1 MSAWFWMTN
10 SWLKIGGF
18 FEPDLLPLTAIYPQV
33 TTGQSPAKQ
42 LFFQQ
47 SNTLPDT
54 AVASWK
60 KKNFA
65 TVFCQV
71 KKQEGEI
78 ITVFNQ
84 HIKCGECDRI
94 YLCKRIS

>member
-18 FEPDLLPLTAIYPQV
+18 FEPDLLPLTAICPQV
-33 TTGQSPAKQ
+33 TSGQSLKQ
-42 LFFQQ
+42 LFLQQ
-47 SNTLPDT
+47 SNNLPDT
-54 AVASWK
+54 ATASWK
-60 KKNFA
+60 KKYSA

-71 KKQEGEI
+71 KKEEGEI
-78 ITVFNQ
+78 ITVFNK

-94 YLCKRIS
+94 PYAK